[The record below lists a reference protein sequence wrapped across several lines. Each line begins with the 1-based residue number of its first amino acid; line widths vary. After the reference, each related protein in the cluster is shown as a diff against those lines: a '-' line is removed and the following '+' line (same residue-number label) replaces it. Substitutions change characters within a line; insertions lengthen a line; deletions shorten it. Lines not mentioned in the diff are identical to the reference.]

1 MWSAIQR
8 VASQQKGLVVMCIT
22 DAEQTICRHQDRHS
36 AFSSAFLGK
45 DKPEDSSSQPGVD
58 SASSAF

>member
-1 MWSAIQR
+1 M
-8 VASQQKGLVVMCIT
+8 ASQQKGLVVMCIT

-45 DKPEDSSSQPGVD
+45 DKPEDLSSQPGVD